1 MVLGVLLHSPICHL
15 HTSYIAPYLPPPPPS
30 PKKLDNLCFFISPR
44 YYSRPNRTWRQWVY
58 KYFLGGGR
66 GGGGKNKVHHGRC
79 ASGILLLTSGQL
91 TANQVRDFCY
101 SYDKELNLSFSPSY
115 GLAKHSQVSLTIS
128 WLQRICNPISLHLYH
143 SSDLLSHKAF
153 LPCSLQPA
161 RFPPSQLHG
170 LFLTCNNQDRI
181 NLTRTCDSLL
191 TLVPYIKA
199 KLSQLNN
206 LKSHNS
212 FLIPSQTPSLN

>member
-1 MVLGVLLHSPICHL
+1 MRKWHID
-15 HTSYIAPYLPPPPPS
+15 TDIRAT
-30 PKKLDNLCFFISPR
+30 D
-44 YYSRPNRTWRQWVY
+44 
-58 KYFLGGGR
+58 
-66 GGGGKNKVHHGRC
+66 
-79 ASGILLLTSGQL
+79 GQM
-91 TANQVRDFCY
+91 FY
-101 SYDKELNLSFSPSY
+101 SYGRELKPSFLPSY

-128 WLQRICNPISLHLYH
+128 WLQRICNPTSLHSYH

-181 NLTRTCDSLL
+181 NLTRMCENHL
-191 TLVPYIKA
+191 TLVPCIKA

-212 FLIPSQTPSLN
+212 FVIPSQTYLIHYAGWRSQPASKIR